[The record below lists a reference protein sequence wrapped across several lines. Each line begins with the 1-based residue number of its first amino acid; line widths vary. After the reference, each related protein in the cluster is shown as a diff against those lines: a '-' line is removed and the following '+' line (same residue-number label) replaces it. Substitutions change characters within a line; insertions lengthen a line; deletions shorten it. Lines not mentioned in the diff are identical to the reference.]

1 MSGKTKNIR
10 LTVNGIPHDVA
21 GPPDT
26 PLIYILRNDLNL
38 KGNRFGC
45 GEGLCGCCTVLLDG
59 NAIQSCSTPL
69 SAAEGKTVTT
79 IEGLGSDD
87 APHPLQ
93 QAFIDEQAGQCGYCL
108 PGFIMGAAALLGRNP
123 DPTDDDIA
131 SALDLHLCR
140 CGAYDR
146 IRRAIRRASQQ
157 MPEPRERLT

>member
-1 MSGKTKNIR
+1 MSKSIG
-10 LTVNGIPHDVA
+10 LTVNGTRHEVTA
-21 GPPDT
+21 AADT

-45 GEGLCGCCTVLLDG
+45 GEGVCGCCTVLLDG
-59 NAIQSCSTPL
+59 HAIQSCSTSL
-69 SAAEGKTVTT
+69 TAAEGKTITT
-79 IEGLGSDD
+79 IEGLGSDA

-93 QAFIDEQAGQCGYCL
+93 QAFIEEQAGQCGYCL

-123 DPTDDDIA
+123 APTDAEIS
-131 SALDLHLCR
+131 SALDVHLCR

-157 MPEPRERLT
+157 MSETRERLT